1 MTTVT
6 RKSLK
11 HKIKYVMLVIVSF
24 LAVLLLAVLVLLW
37 GWSPGKP
44 RPFLDAK
51 GKPLR
56 GSIAEKIYCDING
69 SKQGMFLKGKDASRP
84 VLLYVHG
91 GMPDYFLTQNYP
103 TGLEDDFVVVWWEQ
117 RGAGLSYQSTQ
128 PPDSITPEQLVSD
141 LIAVTNYLRQRFGQE
156 KIYLMGHSGGTFLAV
171 QAAAKAP
178 QLYHA
183 YIGMAQMANQLQSEK
198 RAYDY
203 MLERFRANGNRKM
216 VRKLEAAPVTLT
228 GGVPTQYLALRDE
241 AMHSLGIGTMRHM
254 RSVLTG
260 IFLPSWQFREYT
272 LKEKIN
278 LWRAKAGAG
287 VSIVWSRMLA
297 TDLNEAVPELCIPV
311 YFLEGVYDYTCSY
324 EEAKTY
330 YHRLRALVKAFYT
343 FRESAH
349 SPLFEEPV
357 KVQQILKQD
366 VLAGL
371 TRLADK
377 AE

>member
-11 HKIKYVMLVIVSF
+11 YKAKYVMLVIVSF
-24 LAVLLLAVLVLLW
+24 LGLLLLAVLVLLW

-44 RPFLDAK
+44 RPFLDVK

-117 RGAGLSYQSTQ
+117 RGAGLSYQPTQ
-128 PPDSITPEQLVSD
+128 PSDSITPEQLVSD

-183 YIGMAQMANQLQSEK
+183 YIGMAQMANQLHSEK

-228 GGVPTQYLALRDE
+228 GGVPTKYLALRDE
-241 AMHSLGIGTMRHM
+241 AMHSLGIGTMHHM

-330 YHRLRALVKAFYT
+330 FHRLRAPVKAFYT

-349 SPLFEEPV
+349 SPLFEEPA
-357 KVQQILKQD
+357 KVQRILKED